1 MAQTIL
7 NYIQENGQ
15 FIIFVIMVLEGLNLT
30 GIPAIVILPAVGIL
44 AAEGPAHIGTI
55 LGITILGSIIGNVI
69 YYLIVR
75 IIGGRVYDFFYNK
88 FKGLRKSLDKAD
100 KLIEQYGDKACCIGR
115 LIPGA
120 RTVISLIAGTFRV
133 NFMKF
138 ILYSSVGIIIW
149 DSVLVMAGYLFN
161 MGGK

>member
-1 MAQTIL
+1 MAQSIL
-7 NYIQENGQ
+7 AYIRENGQ
-15 FIIFVIMVLEGLNLT
+15 FIIFLIMVLEGLNLT

-44 AAEGPAHIGTI
+44 AAEGSAHIATI
-55 LGITILGSIIGNVI
+55 LGITIFGSIVGNVL
-69 YYLIVR
+69 YYVIVR
-75 IIGGRVYDFFYNK
+75 MIGARVYDFFYNK

-100 KLIEQYGDKACCIGR
+100 KLVDRYGDKACCVGR

-133 NFMKF
+133 SFWKF
-138 ILYSSVGIIIW
+138 LLYSTVGIIIW

-161 MGGK
+161 IGR